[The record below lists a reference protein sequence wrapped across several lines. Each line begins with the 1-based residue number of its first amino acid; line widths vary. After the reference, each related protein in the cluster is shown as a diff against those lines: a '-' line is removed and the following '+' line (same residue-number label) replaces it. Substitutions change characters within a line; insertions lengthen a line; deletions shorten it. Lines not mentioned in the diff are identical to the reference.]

1 MFLLPIHCLDAKNK
15 DVSELGLYRLI
26 SADGEQSAEA
36 VGLGTSCS
44 QLIIPPE
51 VSSEG
56 HLPRETS
63 STLSLTYL
71 VPVQRGH
78 DQGCRNSVCGCS
90 LSEFHQYD

>member
-15 DVSELGLYRLI
+15 DVSEVGLYRLI

-56 HLPRETS
+56 HLPHETS

-71 VPVQRGH
+71 FQ
-78 DQGCRNSVCGCS
+78 CS
-90 LSEFHQYD
+90 EDTIRAAATACVAAA